1 MIFREA
7 VELRRERYLS
17 ELLDPR
23 RGFERTRATV
33 EVRWDPLTGQSCRLL
48 PEGSF
53 PPPERYD
60 LQRLAGQTAPD
71 CPFCRGAFLS
81 ATPRFP
87 PEIWADGRIC
97 CGEAVAFPNLVP
109 YAKWSSVSI
118 YSPDRHLLPV
128 EEITPRLLA
137 DNLLTQTRFA
147 SAVCAHDADAAWT
160 SISANHLPPSGSSI
174 FHPHLQGSAN
184 PVPTTFQ
191 RLLAGLPP
199 TAIREYVALEKHDG
213 ERYIGATGETEWLAS
228 FAPSAPAEIR
238 GFVFGSS
245 SPGDLDEESVEAMAR
260 GISVAL
266 ATYADLGFQS
276 FNLAIYGVP
285 TSASAEV
292 LCVRLVARAYF
303 GALGRSDAMWSERLH
318 AEGATDLAPEKV
330 AAAART
336 KTATLPE

>member
-1 MIFREA
+1 MILRGA

-23 RGFERTRATV
+23 RGFERTRAPV

-48 PEGSF
+48 PEGSI

-60 LQRLAGQTAPD
+60 LQRLSDETASD
-71 CPFCRGAFLS
+71 CPFCRGALMS

-87 PEIWADGRIC
+87 PEVWADGRIC
-97 CGEAVAFPNLVP
+97 VGEAVAFPNLVP

-118 YSPDRHLLPV
+118 YSPDRHLLPI

-137 DNLLTQTRFA
+137 DNLLTQIRFA
-147 SAVCAHDADAAWT
+147 SAVCAHDAESAWI

-191 RLLAGLPP
+191 RLLAELPP
-199 TAIREYVALEKHDG
+199 AAIQEYVALEKRDG
-213 ERYIGATGETEWLAS
+213 ERYIGATGPVEWLAS
-228 FAPSAPAEIR
+228 FAPSAPAEVR
-238 GFVFGSS
+238 GFFFGCS
-245 SPGDLDEESVEAMAR
+245 SPVDFDEESVDHLGR
-260 GISVAL
+260 GISIAL
-266 ATYADLGFQS
+266 TTYADLGFQS
-276 FNLAIYGVP
+276 FNLAIYGAP
-285 TSASAEV
+285 PRTAANV

-303 GALGRSDAMWSERLH
+303 GALSRSDAMWSERLH
-318 AEGATDLAPEKV
+318 AEGATDLAPETV
-330 AAAART
+330 AAVARKAAT
-336 KTATLPE
+336 THAG

>member
-1 MIFREA
+1 M
-7 VELRRERYLS
+7 ELRRERYFS

-23 RGFERTRATV
+23 RNFERTRAPV

-48 PEGSF
+48 PEGSI

-60 LQRLAGQTAPD
+60 LQRLADETASD
-71 CPFCRGAFLS
+71 CPFCRGALAS

-87 PEIWADGRIC
+87 PEVWADGHIC

-118 YSPDRHLLPV
+118 YSPDRHLLPI

-147 SAVCAHDADAAWT
+147 SAVCAYDAAAAWT

-191 RLLAGLPP
+191 RLLAEQPP
-199 TAIREYVALEKHDG
+199 TAIRDYVALEKRDG
-213 ERYIGATGETEWLAS
+213 ERYIGATGQAEWVAS
-228 FAPSAPAEIR
+228 FAPSGPAEIR
-238 GFVFGSS
+238 GFCFGCS
-245 SPGDLDEESVEAMAR
+245 SPVDLSEESVEDIAR
-260 GISVAL
+260 GIPLAL
-266 ATYADLGFQS
+266 KVYAGLGFQS
-276 FNLAIYGVP
+276 FNLAIYGAP
-285 TSASAEV
+285 ARTAANV
-292 LCVRLVARAYF
+292 LTVRLVARAYF

-318 AEGATDLAPEKV
+318 AEGATDLAPESV
-330 AAAART
+330 AAVARA
-336 KTATLPE
+336 KTATYAD